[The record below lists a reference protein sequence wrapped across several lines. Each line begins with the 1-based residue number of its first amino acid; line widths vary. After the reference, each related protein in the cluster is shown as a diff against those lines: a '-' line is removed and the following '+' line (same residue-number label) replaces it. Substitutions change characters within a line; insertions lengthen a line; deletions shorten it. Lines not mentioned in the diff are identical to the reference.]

1 MKNIEDK
8 IKKDQHRKDQH
19 WKIVEKMKVRFDL
32 LNENFKELV
41 PEKVWEGK
49 ESITFD
55 RNPPFTRK
63 TLWIWNWVEAD
74 IPVKDNALGM
84 EIHDMVNYHLIEFY
98 NMDGS
103 DGENR
108 HYAIFPDGSIKK
120 PLYNTLGFGSFSL

>member
-1 MKNIEDK
+1 MKNIKDK
-8 IKKDQHRKDQH
+8 IKKDQH

-32 LNENFKELV
+32 LNGNFKELV

-55 RNPPFTRK
+55 INPPFTRK
-63 TLWIWNWVEAD
+63 TLWIWNWVETN

-84 EIHDMVNYHLIEFY
+84 EIHDMINYHLIEFY

-103 DGENR
+103 DGADR